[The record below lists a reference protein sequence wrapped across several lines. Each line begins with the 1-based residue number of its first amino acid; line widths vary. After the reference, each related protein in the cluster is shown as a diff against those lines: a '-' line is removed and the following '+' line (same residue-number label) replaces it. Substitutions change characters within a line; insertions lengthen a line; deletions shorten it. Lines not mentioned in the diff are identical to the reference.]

1 MICFKSLTNP
11 NVPTNFDDIFYSYE
25 EVVRLMIFNEWT
37 EPIYLAMLTFHDF
50 AIIYFIFLIFIIA
63 IFGANLIIAVLK
75 IYYS

>member
-1 MICFKSLTNP
+1 
-11 NVPTNFDDIFYSYE
+11 
-25 EVVRLMIFNEWT
+25 MIFNEWT
-37 EPIYLAMLTFHDF
+37 EPIYLAMLTYHDF